1 MEVWRSS
8 SKDRVGLFIISVML
22 SICTTVVVLLYTQLL
37 YNSGTDRKKR
47 REKVEKSVVK
57 MWKKKTEGG
66 KAQTYRDKIKKT
78 LLGTV
83 NEH

>member
-47 REKVEKSVVK
+47 REKELKERE
-57 MWKKKTEGG
+57 TELEMDRVS
-66 KAQTYRDKIKKT
+66 KF
-78 LLGTV
+78 
-83 NEH
+83 